1 MANRYF
7 INKLNSFNHELTYLE
22 CNFVVGAT
30 GAVGTTKG
38 SGVKSIVR
46 LAAGQY
52 QINLEDGYSRY
63 LGGFSGNV
71 CPIGTPAAVTG
82 VSSGVNIITTVGT
95 TNFYTMG
102 LDKSVTP
109 AVGVAFLVT
118 GAGTGTGY
126 VAPASVS
133 GTESVEVV
141 GDPNLTI
148 NCSNPYF
155 IVQLLSATNASTTTM
170 IAADPAQYSVVG
182 FSMMLRNSSLKGK
195 GE

>member
-1 MANRYF
+1 MANRYM

-22 CNFVVGAT
+22 CNFVVGSS

-38 SGVKSIVR
+38 SGVKSITR
-46 LAAGQY
+46 LQAGVY
-52 QINLEDGYSRY
+52 KISLEDGYSRY
-63 LGGFSGNV
+63 LGGFSGFV
-71 CPIGTPAAVTG
+71 SPIGTPAAVTG
-82 VSSGVNIITTVGT
+82 VSSGVNVITSVGN

-102 LDKSVTP
+102 LDSSITP

-118 GAGTGTGY
+118 GAGTGTGT
-126 VAPASVS
+126 VAPLAAS
-133 GTESVEVV
+133 GINAIEVV

-155 IVQLLSATNASTTTM
+155 IVQTLAATNSSTTTLV
-170 IAADPAQYSVVG
+170 ATDPAQYSVFG
-182 FSMMLRNSSLKGK
+182 LSMMFRNSIVKGK